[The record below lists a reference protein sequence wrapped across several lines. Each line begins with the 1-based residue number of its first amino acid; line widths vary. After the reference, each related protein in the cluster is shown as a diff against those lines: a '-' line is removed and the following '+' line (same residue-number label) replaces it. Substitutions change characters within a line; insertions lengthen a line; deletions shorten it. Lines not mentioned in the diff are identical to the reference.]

1 MIKNFVEHLNPNQK
15 KAVLADSKYT
25 RIIAGAGS
33 GKTRVLISRVAHL
46 VEDLGVHPSSIV
58 AITFTNKAANEMKER
73 LISYI
78 GDHSAGVHVSTI
90 HALCVRILRED
101 GPAMKL
107 PRNFTVID
115 QDDQKTIVKEAY
127 RELNFDKQKH
137 NINTDIDYIGA
148 NKGAEISPVRA
159 LELAGFHS
167 GELEKAKVYQY
178 YVDRQKAMY
187 ALDFDDL
194 LLETVKMFD
203 LFIDVLKKWQR
214 RFNFIHVDEFQDI
227 DNVQYKLIKQL
238 AGPSNQV
245 YVVGDPDQTIYT
257 WRGAN
262 VNIIMDFPKDYHD
275 TETIVLNENYR
286 STDQI
291 LGAANTLIKFNQ
303 YREDKD
309 LFTQRKSDEKVTHCT
324 FASEEHEAK
333 WIAEKI
339 KKIHEHSTYKDIAI
353 LYRASYLSRSI
364 EKGMLDAKIPYVIY
378 GGTRFYDRAEVK
390 NMLAYLRM
398 IVHNDD
404 LAFKRIINV
413 PKRGLGDKTIETLF
427 DVAKEN
433 EVTMYEA
440 AKVEKPF
447 RGKIQ
452 STIEDFVEMIE
463 DWKLKA
469 KTMKLTDL
477 FELVANES
485 GLRFLYEQNNETDR
499 IENIKELIND
509 IELFQ
514 NQYPESGLDEYLQM
528 VSLYGERNEISG
540 SDIVTLMTV
549 HAAKGLEFG
558 TVFVVGMSEGIFPN
572 ERAMAEGKRGLE
584 EERRL
589 AYVAYTRA
597 KHKLFLTET
606 KGYSF
611 ILGSARRMSRFIE
624 EINDLHI
631 NHIGVNYDYE
641 HPREIQLNVKE
652 KKISGFEDKMTTG
665 PRSVFKVKEWVL
677 HPVYGEGQIIALNGN
692 LAEIMFPFPHGIRKI
707 MASPQ
712 YLTKVE
718 VHDE

>member
-1 MIKNFVEHLNPNQK
+1 MNYLEHLNPNQE
-15 KAVLADSKYT
+15 KAVLAQSKYT

-46 VEDLGVHPSSIV
+46 VMDLGVFPGSIV

-78 GDHSAGVHVSTI
+78 GDRSAGVHVSTI
-90 HALCVRILRED
+90 HSLCVRILRED
-101 GPAMKL
+101 GPSMKL
-107 PRNFTVID
+107 PRNFTVLD

-137 NINTDIDYIGA
+137 NINHDIDYIGA
-148 NKGAEISPVRA
+148 NKGAEITPERA
-159 LELAGFHS
+159 LELAGFHY
-167 GELEKAKVYQY
+167 GEQEKAKVYKY
-178 YVDRQKAMY
+178 YVDRQKALY

-194 LLETVKMFD
+194 LLVTVKMFD
-203 LFIDVLKKWQR
+203 LFSDVLNKWQR

-238 AGPSNQV
+238 AGPTNQV

-262 VNIIMDFPKDYHD
+262 VNIIMDFPKDYLG

-309 LFTQRKSDEKVTHCT
+309 LFTQRKSTEKVTHCT

-333 WIAEKI
+333 WIADKI
-339 KKIHEHSTYKDIAI
+339 KKLHLDSTYKDMAI

-364 EKGMLDAKIPYVIY
+364 EKGMMEGKIPYVIY

-404 LAFKRIINV
+404 LAFKRIINE
-413 PKRGLGDKTIETLF
+413 PKRGLGDKTIDTIF
-427 DVAKEN
+427 DLAKAKN
-433 EVTMYEA
+433 VTMYEI
-440 AKVEKPF
+440 AKTEKPF
-447 RGKIQ
+447 KGKIQ
-452 STIEDFVEMIE
+452 ATIDDFVMMVET
-463 DWKLKA
+463 WKSKLESA
-469 KTMKLTDL
+469 KLTDL

-485 GLRFLYEQNNETDR
+485 GLRFLYEENNETDR

-509 IELFQ
+509 IALFQ
-514 NQYPESGLDEYLQM
+514 NQYVEAGLDEYLQM
-528 VSLYGERNEISG
+528 VSLYGERNEISTG
-540 SDIVTLMTV
+540 DYVTLMTV

-597 KHKLFLTET
+597 KHKLFLSET

-624 EINDLHI
+624 EINENYID
-631 NHIGVNYDYE
+631 HIGVNYDYE
-641 HPREIQLNVKE
+641 HPKEIKLNVRE
-652 KKISGFEDKMTTG
+652 KTITAFSDKMANG
-665 PRSVFKVKEWVL
+665 AHSIFKVKDWVL
-677 HPVYGEGQIIALNGN
+677 HPVYGEGQILSLNGN
-692 LAEIMFPFPHGIRKI
+692 LAEIMFAFPHGIKKI

-712 YLTKVE
+712 YLSKVE

>member
-1 MIKNFVEHLNPNQK
+1 MNFLQHLNPNQEM
-15 KAVLADSKYT
+15 AVLTKSKYT

-46 VEDLGVHPSSIV
+46 VVDLGIFPGSIV

-78 GDHSAGVHVSTI
+78 ADRSAGVHVSTI
-90 HALCVRILRED
+90 HSLCVRILRED

-107 PRNFTVID
+107 PRNFTVMD
-115 QDDQKTIVKEAY
+115 EDDQKTIVKEAY
-127 RELNFDKQKH
+127 RELNLDKQKH

-148 NKGAEISPVRA
+148 NKGAEITPERA

-167 GELEKAKVYQY
+167 GEQEKAQVYRY

-194 LLETVKMFD
+194 LLVTVKMFD
-203 LFIDVLKKWQR
+203 LFSNVLSKWQKK
-214 RFNFIHVDEFQDI
+214 FNYIHVDEFQDI

-238 AGPSNQV
+238 AGVTNEV

-262 VNIIMDFPKDYHD
+262 VNIIMDFPKDYPG
-275 TETIVLNENYR
+275 TETIILNQNYR

-303 YREDKD
+303 YREAKD

-333 WIAEKI
+333 WIAAKI
-339 KKIHEHSTYKDIAI
+339 KKLHENCNYKDITI

-398 IVHNDD
+398 IIHNDD

-427 DVAKEN
+427 DIAKVKK
-433 EVTMYEA
+433 VTMYDI
-440 AKVEKPF
+440 AKAENPF
-447 RGKIQ
+447 KGKIA
-452 STIEDFVEMIE
+452 STIEDFVDMVES
-463 DWKLKA
+463 WKTKV

-477 FELVANES
+477 FELVVNES
-485 GLRFLYEQNNETDR
+485 GLRFLYEENNETDR

-509 IELFQ
+509 IDLFQ
-514 NQYPESGLDEYLQM
+514 NQYTESGLDEYLQM
-528 VSLYGERNEISG
+528 VSLYGERNEVSAG
-540 SDIVTLMTV
+540 DFVTLMTV

-597 KHKLFLTET
+597 KHKLFLSET

-611 ILGSARRMSRFIE
+611 ILGAARRMSRFIE
-624 EINDLHI
+624 EIDEQHI
-631 NHIGVNYDYE
+631 DHIGVNYDYE
-641 HPREIQLNVKE
+641 HPKEIILNPKE
-652 KKISGFEDKMTTG
+652 KAAIGFTDKMANG
-665 PRSVFKVKEWVL
+665 PRSIFKVKEWVL
-677 HPVYGEGQIIALNGN
+677 HPVYGEGQIINLNGN
-692 LAEIMFPFPHGIRKI
+692 LAEIMFPFPHGIKKI

-712 YLTKVE
+712 YLTKIE